1 MKILDTNIKI
11 VNIITAIILLLL
23 TVLLFQYFGII
34 NCIKFEDIIEPFI
47 IPSNLQEMYTG
58 ANHGCFVSTVFHQF
72 LLFIL
77 PKMLNIHPDDFYFIY
92 IFQGFIYWL
101 IPFLIARL
109 AVSYSDEKYFLFF
122 YAISNFLFFSI
133 FFNLGYLFQE
143 YTFIYTRFIRYVFPM
158 IFFVLFW
165 SMFSDFYILGKYRN
179 WRIYLA
185 AFLTGLSVEP
195 LNITTFVALIL
206 ITIFSSFNK
215 KISNNISSTRYLA
228 IVASFCAGLVLFYA
242 NPNFWHIANERGIN
256 RNLENFHEL
265 LINIKIF
272 QASYFEHVLK
282 ENTYYLIFIAVL
294 FFILL
299 RFCLQ
304 RNNQKSIKVAVVSV
318 GLLIGIL
325 FFNYI
330 LFLSGKTFY
339 DGVSF
344 WLVSLDLK
352 ADTTFVLVM
361 TIVFLVSYIFGMFS
375 KKNKIAFVALIVG
388 FVLCGYPLL
397 FQINLP
403 DILHDRASR
412 YQTKQLMYKAEKIY
426 RFCDLKHD
434 KSAYLPLSA
443 ITNKCLLFSFN
454 RNQEKDLD
462 KAVENAKFP
471 SEYYYRIYGVPE
483 EKMIK
488 VKFVED
494 SKAYKY
500 FYDAGGTF
508 TKEELSNL
516 KFTKL
521 LENKFVIKGNI

>member
-1 MKILDTNIKI
+1 MKILNTNIKTL
-11 VNIITAIILLLL
+11 NITISVILLLL
-23 TVLLFQYFGII
+23 TVLIFQYFGII
-34 NCIKFEDIIEPFI
+34 NCIKFEDIAEPFI
-47 IPSNLQEMYTG
+47 IPSTLQEMYTG

-72 LLFIL
+72 LLFVL

-101 IPFLIARL
+101 IPFLLAKL
-109 AVSYSDEKYFLFF
+109 AVSYSDEKHFLFF

-165 SMFSDFYILGKYRN
+165 TMFSDFYVLGKYRN

-185 AFLTGLSVEP
+185 AFLTGISVEP
-195 LNITTFVALIL
+195 LNITTFVALLL
-206 ITIFSSFNK
+206 ITVLSSFHK
-215 KISNNISSTRYLA
+215 KISNNVLSTRYLA
-228 IVASFCAGLVLFYA
+228 IVTSFCAGLVLFYA
-242 NPNFWHIANERGIN
+242 SPSFWHIANERGIN
-256 RNLENFHEL
+256 RSLGNFHEL
-265 LINIKIF
+265 LTNIKIF
-272 QASYFEHVLK
+272 HASYFEHVLK

-294 FFILL
+294 FVIIL
-299 RFCLQ
+299 RFCFK
-304 RNNQKSIKVAVVSV
+304 RNNQKSIKVVIVSV

-344 WLVSLDLK
+344 WIVSLDLK
-352 ADTTFVLVM
+352 ADTIFVLVM
-361 TIVFLVSYIFGMFS
+361 IIVLFLSYIFGMFG
-375 KKNKIAFVALIVG
+375 KKNKIAFAILIAG
-388 FVLCGYPLL
+388 FVICGYPLL
-397 FQINLP
+397 YKINLP
-403 DILHDRASR
+403 DILYDRASR
-412 YQTKQLMYKAEKIY
+412 YETKQLMYKAEKIY
-426 RFCDLKHD
+426 RFYDLKHN

-443 ITNKCLLFSFN
+443 ISNKCLFFSFN

-462 KAVENAKFP
+462 KAVGKAKFP
-471 SEYYYRIYGVPE
+471 SEYYYGIYGVPE

-488 VKFVED
+488 VRFVED
-494 SKAYKY
+494 AKAYKY
-500 FYDAGGTF
+500 FYEAGGIF

-516 KFTKL
+516 KFTRL
-521 LENKFVIKGNI
+521 LDKDFVLGKK